1 MIDERLKLLMDRC
14 ETQIAWWLYM
24 LDKDTTKEH
33 QTADE
38 LFVTLY
44 SAAIVSYIC
53 GYNPDATLAD
63 AKVSAEKILKL
74 IAEEEAAAG
83 VDKP

>member
-1 MIDERLKLLMDRC
+1 
-14 ETQIAWWLYM
+14 
-24 LDKDTTKEH
+24 
-33 QTADE
+33 
-38 LFVTLY
+38 VTLY
-44 SAAIVSYIC
+44 SAAIVSYIR

-74 IAEEEAAAG
+74 RAEEKAADG